1 MTVARRRVKAGNWFG
16 TRETLL
22 KVEAWQTARH
32 GCQLHLHRSIAQ
44 MHACCILERDEIRS
58 VTFRE
63 ARVSKFLT
71 NFFFSLLFSN
81 SFECVYSRLEPRES
95 IIIGRENRIL
105 AWEEG
110 GVESF
115 AIGGGGEGG
124 NWGIE
129 REERR
134 LWWRRW
140 VFFSLVN
147 NEFRGNSFCFFLVF
161 GTGELEREE
170 FLFPVQGW

>member
-63 ARVSKFLT
+63 ARVFNQL
-71 NFFFSLLFSN
+71 FSLSLFSN

-105 AWEEG
+105 A
-110 GVESF
+110 
-115 AIGGGGEGG
+115 
-124 NWGIE
+124 
-129 REERR
+129 
-134 LWWRRW
+134 
-140 VFFSLVN
+140 
-147 NEFRGNSFCFFLVF
+147 
-161 GTGELEREE
+161 
-170 FLFPVQGW
+170 